1 MCDNSQKLPPLNSL
15 HDWQAAWLV
24 IEPAL
29 FSCCLLL
36 VKGPCKLCKF
46 QELPEICEFFLL
58 PESYERSSSTEQV
71 NIEEIIIQLS
81 TFLIFNFI

>member
-1 MCDNSQKLPPLNSL
+1 MCDNSQKLPLLSSL
-15 HDWQAAWLV
+15 HAWLV

-29 FSCCLLL
+29 LSRCLML

-58 PESYERSSSTEQV
+58 SESYECSSSTEQV
-71 NIEEIIIQLS
+71 NIEEILIQLS
-81 TFLIFNFI
+81 TFLIVNFI